1 MAEDQD
7 APEEVDGEHETAE
20 ELDGE
25 NETAEEVD
33 HENVDEHDSGHED
46 HGHDDHGDHGHD
58 DHGGHGHGAD
68 RQEYDPEN
76 VALPERSPP
85 LRSTAP
91 QSDFTMSQVA
101 TGAVVMVVGVL
112 IAFGLPLALI

>member
-33 HENVDEHDSGHED
+33 HENVDEHDSGH
-46 HGHDDHGDHGHD
+46 D

-76 VALPERSPP
+76 VSLPERSPP